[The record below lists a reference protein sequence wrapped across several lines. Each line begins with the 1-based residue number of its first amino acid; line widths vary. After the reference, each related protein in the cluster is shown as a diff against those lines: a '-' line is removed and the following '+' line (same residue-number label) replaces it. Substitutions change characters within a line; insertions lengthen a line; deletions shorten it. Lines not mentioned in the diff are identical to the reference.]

1 MGSTGASIKD
11 TKTKSRGRVEIGEG
25 GGTGWGG
32 VEGWGENADNC
43 NRIKIKNKKIIKK
56 RK

>member
-1 MGSTGASIKD
+1 M
-11 TKTKSRGRVEIGEG
+11 GEG

-43 NRIKIKNKKIIKK
+43 ILIIFKKQIKHCYFNTAYQTFATHY
-56 RK
+56 

>member
-1 MGSTGASIKD
+1 MGRRVYRSYYKAHKA
-11 TKTKSRGRVEIGEG
+11 KSRGRVEVGEG

-43 NRIKIKNKKIIKK
+43 N
-56 RK
+56 